1 MSLLRTG
8 CLNAICL
15 RSGKSGVNMAKNY
28 QELRARM
35 SAGAR
40 AASAAEHLRLVEE
53 MSLHQL
59 RKAREL
65 TQAKIAGEL
74 HMGQGDISKLER
86 RTDMYVSTL
95 ASYLQAV
102 GADLEIRA
110 VFPDGRAVKITQF
123 SE

>member
-1 MSLLRTG
+1 
-8 CLNAICL
+8 
-15 RSGKSGVNMAKNY
+15 MARNFR
-28 QELRARM
+28 ELRVKM
-35 SAGAR
+35 SPEGQ
-40 AASAAEHLRLVEE
+40 AASAAERRRLLDE

-59 RKAREL
+59 RRAREL
-65 TQAKIAGEL
+65 TQTKIADEL
-74 HMGQGDISKLER
+74 HIGQGDVSKLER

-110 VFPDGRAVKITQF
+110 VFPDGHAVKITQF

>member
-1 MSLLRTG
+1 
-8 CLNAICL
+8 
-15 RSGKSGVNMAKNY
+15 MAKNF
-28 QELRARM
+28 QKLREGM
-35 SAGAR
+35 SAEAR
-40 AASAAEHLRLVEE
+40 SASVAEHRRLVEE
-53 MSLHQL
+53 MSLYQL

-74 HMGQGDISKLER
+74 HMGQGDVSKLER

-102 GADLEIRA
+102 GANLEIRA

-123 SE
+123 SEPNPL

>member
-1 MSLLRTG
+1 
-8 CLNAICL
+8 
-15 RSGKSGVNMAKNY
+15 MAKNY
-28 QELRARM
+28 RELRAGM
-35 SAGAR
+35 CAGAM
-40 AASAAEHLRLVEE
+40 AASAAEHRRLVEE

-110 VFPDGRAVKITQF
+110 VLPDGRAVKITQF
-123 SE
+123 SG

>member
-1 MSLLRTG
+1 
-8 CLNAICL
+8 
-15 RSGKSGVNMAKNY
+15 MAKNFR
-28 QELRARM
+28 ELRAKM
-35 SAGAR
+35 SREAQ
-40 AASAAEHLRLVEE
+40 AASAAERRRLLDE

-59 RKAREL
+59 RRAREL
-65 TQAKIAGEL
+65 TQTKIADEL
-74 HMGQGDISKLER
+74 HIGQGDVSKLER

-110 VFPDGRAVKITQF
+110 VFPDGHAVKITQF

>member
-1 MSLLRTG
+1 
-8 CLNAICL
+8 
-15 RSGKSGVNMAKNY
+15 MARNFR
-28 QELRARM
+28 ELRAKM
-35 SAGAR
+35 SSEAQAEG
-40 AASAAEHLRLVEE
+40 AAEHRRLVEE

-65 TQAKIAGEL
+65 TQTKIAGEL
-74 HMGQGDISKLER
+74 HIGQGDVSKLER

-110 VFPDGRAVKITQF
+110 VFPDGSAVKITQF
-123 SE
+123 S

>member
-1 MSLLRTG
+1 
-8 CLNAICL
+8 
-15 RSGKSGVNMAKNY
+15 VAKNFR
-28 QELRARM
+28 ELRAGM
-35 SAGAR
+35 SPGAL
-40 AASAAEHLRLVEE
+40 AASATEHLRLLEE

-74 HMGQGDISKLER
+74 HMGQGDVSKLER

-95 ASYLQAV
+95 AGYLQAV